1 MYKDYECTNGWSNYG
16 DVTIEEGAIFVKK
29 NDYKTFSDYDLVA
42 VEYDY
47 DKEEFQ
53 LHECNIDINDS
64 WIDKKA
70 VINCC
75 DTKENDNIDMVL
87 SVYYYYGS
95 YHIGGSFDTYETTKE
110 LYKALKEMEV
120 IK

>member
-1 MYKDYECTNGWSNYG
+1 MYKDYECINGWSNYG

-70 VINCC
+70 IINC
-75 DTKENDNIDMVL
+75 IDMVL

-95 YHIGGSFDTYETTKE
+95 YHCGGSTTKIDTIKG
-110 LYKALKEMEV
+110 LYKTLREMEV